1 MAKILKRILIVFVG
15 LILLIYAFNIEYL
28 IKGIR
33 TIYLTGNNTAFI
45 SDYEYF
51 DNREIKNLN
60 PQPWALH
67 KKYNKVAESDI
78 LQKLNKDR
86 ETKSFLVIKNDSI
99 LFEKYYDGYDQNS
112 LSNSFSM
119 AKSIVV
125 SLMSKAIMEGKI
137 KGLDQPVSDYFEE
150 YKEGLASELTV
161 GDLASMSSGM
171 EWNEK
176 YYSIINITSESYF
189 TDDLRSVILRQKII
203 KKPGQNFRYS
213 SGDTQ
218 LLGMVIEKATGT
230 TLSDYLSE
238 KFWIPMGAE
247 NSALWQLDSKKYGM
261 EKAYCCVASTARDFA
276 RFGKLYINKGKW
288 ENEVVLDSSLVE
300 LSTQPVFNDSPYYG
314 YGWWLYNYK
323 GKKVFTM
330 NGHRGQFVISF
341 PEENIII
348 VRQGDFN
355 KKGRVSDGSEETD
368 DDDDVIT
375 TGDLYKYMS
384 EGYKLAKSFE

>member
-1 MAKILKRILIVFVG
+1 MGKILKWIFIIFTT
-15 LILLIYAFNIEYL
+15 LILLLYAFNIEYL
-28 IKGIR
+28 IKGVR

-51 DNREIKNLN
+51 DNREIANSNPEPWPIHKNFNQFIETEELKVLN
-60 PQPWALH
+60 EQ
-67 KKYNKVAESDI
+67 
-78 LQKLNKDR
+78 R

-99 LFEKYYDGYDQNS
+99 VFEKYYDGYDENS
-112 LSNSFSM
+112 LSNSFSV

-125 SLMSKAIMEGKI
+125 SLMGKAIMEGKI
-137 KGLDQPVSDYFEE
+137 KGLDQPVSDYFDE

-171 EWNEK
+171 KWNEK
-176 YYSIINITSESYF
+176 YYSVINITSESYF

-203 KKPGQNFRYS
+203 DKPGQSFRYS

-218 LLGMVIEKATGT
+218 LLAMVIEKATGT

-238 KFWIPMGAE
+238 KFWKPMGAE
-247 NSALWQLDSKKYGM
+247 NNALWQLDSDNYGM
-261 EKAYCCVASTARDFA
+261 EKAYCCIASTARDFA
-276 RFGKLYINKGKW
+276 RFGKLYINNGKW
-288 ENEVVLDSSLVE
+288 GNEIILDSSFVE
-300 LSTQPVFNDSPYYG
+300 LATKPVFDSSPYYG
-314 YGWWLYNYK
+314 YGWWLYNFE

-348 VRQGDFN
+348 VRQGSFN
-355 KKGRVSDGSEETD
+355 EKGRVNNNS
-368 DDDDVIT
+368 
-375 TGDLYKYMS
+375 GDLYKYIS
-384 EGYKLAKSFE
+384 EGYKLAKSIE

>member
-1 MAKILKRILIVFVG
+1 MSKILKWVFIIITS
-15 LILLIYAFNIEYL
+15 LILLLYAFNIEYL
-28 IKGIR
+28 IKGVR

-51 DNREIKNLN
+51 DNREIANSNPEPWPIHKNFNQFIETEELKVLN
-60 PQPWALH
+60 EQ
-67 KKYNKVAESDI
+67 
-78 LQKLNKDR
+78 R

-99 LFEKYYDGYDQNS
+99 VFEKYYDGYDENS
-112 LSNSFSM
+112 LSNSFSV

-125 SLMSKAIMEGKI
+125 SLMGKAIMEGKI
-137 KGLDQPVSDYFEE
+137 KGLDQPISDYFDE

-171 EWNEK
+171 KWNEK
-176 YYSIINITSESYF
+176 YYSVINITSESYF

-203 KKPGQNFRYS
+203 DKPGQSFRYS

-218 LLGMVIEKATGT
+218 LLAMVIEKATGT

-238 KFWIPMGAE
+238 KFWKPMGAE
-247 NSALWQLDSKKYGM
+247 NNALWQLDSDNYGM
-261 EKAYCCVASTARDFA
+261 EKAYCCIASTARDFA
-276 RFGKLYINKGKW
+276 RFGKLYINNGKW
-288 ENEVVLDSSLVE
+288 GNEIILDSSFVE
-300 LSTQPVFNDSPYYG
+300 LATKPVFDSSPYYG
-314 YGWWLYNYK
+314 YGWWLYNFE

-348 VRQGDFN
+348 VRQGSFN
-355 KKGRVSDGSEETD
+355 EKGRVSNNS
-368 DDDDVIT
+368 
-375 TGDLYKYMS
+375 GDLYKYIS
-384 EGYKLAKSFE
+384 EGYKLAKSIE

>member
-1 MAKILKRILIVFVG
+1 MSKILKWVFIIITS
-15 LILLIYAFNIEYL
+15 LILLLYAFNIEYL
-28 IKGIR
+28 IKGVR

-51 DNREIKNLN
+51 DNREIANSSPEPWPIHKNFDQFVETEELKVLN
-60 PQPWALH
+60 EQ
-67 KKYNKVAESDI
+67 
-78 LQKLNKDR
+78 R

-99 LFEKYYDGYDQNS
+99 VFEKYYDGYDENS
-112 LSNSFSM
+112 LSNSFSV

-125 SLMSKAIMEGKI
+125 SLMGKAIMEGKI
-137 KGLDQPVSDYFEE
+137 KGLDQPVSDYFDE

-171 EWNEK
+171 NWNEK
-176 YYSIINITSESYF
+176 YYSVINITSESYF

-203 KKPGQNFRYS
+203 DKPGQSFRYS

-218 LLGMVIEKATGT
+218 LLAMVIEKATGT

-238 KFWIPMGAE
+238 KFWKPMGAE
-247 NSALWQLDSKKYGM
+247 NKALWQLDSDNYGM
-261 EKAYCCVASTARDFA
+261 EKAYCCIASTARDFA
-276 RFGKLYINKGKW
+276 RFGKLYINNGKW
-288 ENEVVLDSSLVE
+288 GNETILDSSFVE
-300 LSTQPVFNDSPYYG
+300 LATKPVFDSSPYYG
-314 YGWWLYNYK
+314 YGWWLYNFE

-348 VRQGDFN
+348 VRQGSFN
-355 KKGRVSDGSEETD
+355 EKGRVSNNS
-368 DDDDVIT
+368 
-375 TGDLYKYMS
+375 GDLYKYIS
-384 EGYKLAKSFE
+384 EGYKIAKSIE

>member
-1 MAKILKRILIVFVG
+1 MSKILKWFFIIITS
-15 LILLIYAFNIEYL
+15 LILLLYAFNIEYL
-28 IKGIR
+28 IKGVR

-51 DNREIKNLN
+51 DNREIANSNPEPWPIHKNFNQFIETEELKVLN
-60 PQPWALH
+60 EQ
-67 KKYNKVAESDI
+67 
-78 LQKLNKDR
+78 R

-99 LFEKYYDGYDQNS
+99 VFEKYYDGYDENS
-112 LSNSFSM
+112 LSNSFSV

-125 SLMSKAIMEGKI
+125 SLMGKAIMEGKI
-137 KGLDQPVSDYFEE
+137 KGLDQPVSDYFDE

-171 EWNEK
+171 KWNEK
-176 YYSIINITSESYF
+176 YYSVINITSESYF

-203 KKPGQNFRYS
+203 DKPGQSFRYS

-218 LLGMVIEKATGT
+218 LLAMIIEKATGT

-238 KFWIPMGAE
+238 KFWKPMGAE
-247 NSALWQLDSKKYGM
+247 NNALWQLDSDNYGM
-261 EKAYCCVASTARDFA
+261 EKAYCCIASTARDFA
-276 RFGKLYINKGKW
+276 RFGKLYINNGKW
-288 ENEVVLDSSLVE
+288 GNEIILDSSFVE
-300 LSTQPVFNDSPYYG
+300 LATKPVFDSSPYYG
-314 YGWWLYNYK
+314 YGWWLYNFE

-348 VRQGDFN
+348 VRQGSFN
-355 KKGRVSDGSEETD
+355 EKGRVSNNS
-368 DDDDVIT
+368 
-375 TGDLYKYMS
+375 GDLYKYIS
-384 EGYKLAKSFE
+384 EGYKLAKSIE

>member
-1 MAKILKRILIVFVG
+1 MSKILKWVFIIITS
-15 LILLIYAFNIEYL
+15 LILLLYAFNIEYL
-28 IKGIR
+28 IKGVR

-51 DNREIKNLN
+51 DNREIANSSPEPWPIHKNFDQFVETEELKVLN
-60 PQPWALH
+60 EQ
-67 KKYNKVAESDI
+67 
-78 LQKLNKDR
+78 R

-99 LFEKYYDGYDQNS
+99 VFEKYYDGYDENS
-112 LSNSFSM
+112 LSNSFSV

-125 SLMSKAIMEGKI
+125 SLMGKAIMEGKI
-137 KGLDQPVSDYFEE
+137 KGLDQSVSDYFDE

-171 EWNEK
+171 NWNEK
-176 YYSIINITSESYF
+176 YYSVINITSESYF

-203 KKPGQNFRYS
+203 DKPGQSFRYS

-218 LLGMVIEKATGT
+218 LLAMVIEKATGT

-238 KFWIPMGAE
+238 KFWKPMGAE
-247 NSALWQLDSKKYGM
+247 NKALWQLDSDNYGM
-261 EKAYCCVASTARDFA
+261 EKAYCCIASTARDFA
-276 RFGKLYINKGKW
+276 RFGKLYINNGKW
-288 ENEVVLDSSLVE
+288 GNETILDSSFVE
-300 LSTQPVFNDSPYYG
+300 LATKPVFDSSPYYG
-314 YGWWLYNYK
+314 YGWWLYNFE

-348 VRQGDFN
+348 VRQGSFN
-355 KKGRVSDGSEETD
+355 EKGRVSNNS
-368 DDDDVIT
+368 
-375 TGDLYKYMS
+375 GDLYKYIS
-384 EGYKLAKSFE
+384 EGYKIAKSIE

>member
-1 MAKILKRILIVFVG
+1 MSKILKWVFIIITS

-28 IKGIR
+28 IKGVR

-51 DNREIKNLN
+51 DNREIANSNPEPWPIHKNFNQFIETEELKVLN
-60 PQPWALH
+60 EQ
-67 KKYNKVAESDI
+67 
-78 LQKLNKDR
+78 R

-99 LFEKYYDGYDQNS
+99 VFEKYYDGYDENS
-112 LSNSFSM
+112 LSNSFSV

-125 SLMSKAIMEGKI
+125 SLMGKAIMEGKI
-137 KGLDQPVSDYFEE
+137 KGLDQPVSDYFDE

-171 EWNEK
+171 KWNEK
-176 YYSIINITSESYF
+176 YYSVINITSESYF

-203 KKPGQNFRYS
+203 NKPGQSFRYS

-218 LLGMVIEKATGT
+218 LLAMVIEKATGT

-238 KFWIPMGAE
+238 KFWKPMGAE
-247 NSALWQLDSKKYGM
+247 NNALWQLDSDNYGM
-261 EKAYCCVASTARDFA
+261 EKAYCCIASTARDFA
-276 RFGKLYINKGKW
+276 RFGKLYINNGKW
-288 ENEVVLDSSLVE
+288 GNEIILDSSFVE
-300 LSTQPVFNDSPYYG
+300 LATKPVFDSSPYYG
-314 YGWWLYNYK
+314 YGWWLYNFE

-348 VRQGDFN
+348 VRQGSFN
-355 KKGRVSDGSEETD
+355 EKGRVSNNS
-368 DDDDVIT
+368 
-375 TGDLYKYMS
+375 GDLYKYIS
-384 EGYKLAKSFE
+384 EGYKLAKSIE